1 MTESGSPP
9 ACPRCGSMVVVRAEN
24 EANHRS
30 RDTLPLV
37 LLTAFLLLGTYF
49 AFLIYAYL
57 AYPLTVLLFTAAAAL
72 VMRWKDTHKRPRS
85 SLPTQ
90 YYCNN
95 CGNYFL
101 FSAGGAESAGKGCGD
116 DSPSTTS

>member
-1 MTESGSPP
+1 MTEPGSPH
-9 ACPRCGSMVVVRAEN
+9 ACPRCGSTAVVRAEN

-49 AFLIYAYL
+49 VFLIYAYL

-72 VMRWKDTHKRPRS
+72 VMRWKETHRHGRA
-85 SLPTQ
+85 SLQTQ
-90 YYCNN
+90 FYCNN

-101 FSAGGAESAGKGCGD
+101 LSVGGAESAGKLSGD
-116 DSPSTTS
+116 DPPSTTS